1 MFKVSHMY
9 DIVDQ
14 DGNVIMAKCV
24 NGLKDLKTNRIVW
37 GFLQF
42 ENGSIKKRL
51 NIEFNENQN
60 KLRKIKCKNILM
72 KL

>member
-14 DGNVIMAKCV
+14 DGNVIRAKCA
-24 NGLKDLKTNRIVW
+24 NGLKDLKTNRTIW
-37 GFLQF
+37 RFTQF

-51 NIEFNENQN
+51 SIEFNENQN
-60 KLRKIKCKNILM
+60 KLRKIKCENILM